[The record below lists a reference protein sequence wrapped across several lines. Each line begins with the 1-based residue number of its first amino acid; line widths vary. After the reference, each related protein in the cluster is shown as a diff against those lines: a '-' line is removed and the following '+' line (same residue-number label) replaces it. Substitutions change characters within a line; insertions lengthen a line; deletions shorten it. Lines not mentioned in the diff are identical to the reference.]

1 MLENF
6 VSFESYF
13 FAIHSLVGLKIMKKN
28 ILFKNINWFNA
39 ILPLVFLLLR
49 FVGLIL
55 IFVKKFFIFREH
67 FKKINLLENW
77 AFFII
82 ICLYGLLIMKTDYFQ
97 FVLVGCC

>member
-1 MLENF
+1 
-6 VSFESYF
+6 
-13 FAIHSLVGLKIMKKN
+13 MKKN

-55 IFVKKFFIFREH
+55 IFVKKFFIFRETVLIIPIESLNKH
-67 FKKINLLENW
+67 FEKINLLENW
-77 AFFII
+77 AFFIM

-97 FVLVGCC
+97 FVLLGCC